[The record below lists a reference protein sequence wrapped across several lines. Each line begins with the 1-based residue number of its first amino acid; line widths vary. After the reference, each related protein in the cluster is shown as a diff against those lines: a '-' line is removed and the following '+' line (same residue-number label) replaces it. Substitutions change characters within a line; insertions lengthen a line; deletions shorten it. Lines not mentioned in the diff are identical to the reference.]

1 MTSVARIGD
10 TVGGV
15 IVSGRTTVYA
25 NGIPLAGIGDA
36 VSPHGRP
43 PHSGSVIVSG
53 EITVSAEGIPVARI
67 GDAASCGHLIA
78 SGSVNVS
85 AG

>member
-1 MTSVARIGD
+1 MPSVAKIGD
-10 TVGGV
+10 VAGGV

-36 VSPHGRP
+36 ISPHGRP

-53 EITVSAEGIPVARI
+53 MINVTAEGIPVARI
-67 GDAASCGHLIA
+67 GDVASCGHPIA